1 MIATWAMDD
10 WQLQAALRLLA
21 AAGLGALI
29 GLEREHH
36 GRSAGLRTHLLVSL
50 GAAMAMVVS
59 LNFAHVFGAGDR
71 GDAITVDPARLAYG
85 VMAGIGFLGAGAIIR
100 YGTGVRGLTTA
111 ASLWCTAAIGL
122 AAGFGMYFVAGV
134 GAAVVLFALTVLDF
148 VDRLVHSRVSKTI
161 SLTVPNSSV
170 ESVQVFEQL
179 LTEAKAKVTNVNFT
193 RDVEADI
200 LVATLSISVRGGNL
214 QAALEHLRKG
224 TPDIKRMTVE

>member
-1 MIATWAMDD
+1 
-10 WQLQAALRLLA
+10 
-21 AAGLGALI
+21 
-29 GLEREHH
+29 
-36 GRSAGLRTHLLVSL
+36 
-50 GAAMAMVVS
+50 
-59 LNFAHVFGAGDR
+59 
-71 GDAITVDPARLAYG
+71 
-85 VMAGIGFLGAGAIIR
+85 MAGIGFLGAGAIIR